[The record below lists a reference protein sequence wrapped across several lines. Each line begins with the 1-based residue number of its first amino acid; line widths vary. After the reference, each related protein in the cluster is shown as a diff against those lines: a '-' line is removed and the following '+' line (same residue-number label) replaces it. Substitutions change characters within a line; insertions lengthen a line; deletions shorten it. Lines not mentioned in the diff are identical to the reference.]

1 MVREGSRDAP
11 PPGGASGR
19 AWQEAAGGRRRR
31 ARGGAG
37 VGTDVPPDAECGPG
51 RGIPRAPRREV
62 SEPSALD
69 GGASAPRGGCGQ
81 PSPSCSP
88 PPRALSP
95 RGSWR
100 RQQLQPPP
108 PTPEQTPESPAPLSA
123 QEEVPSAMTQL
134 PPWDPSYQAPP
145 RRTPESGRGSGASFS
160 GRTLCHPSW
169 PMYDAWGRREQAS
182 QDAGASSGPPGLTG
196 DAAAAPGS
204 SAVRLAWDPEAL
216 TLGFPVVGAEDVF
229 LLDPLL
235 PCGQRIPMYLSKPP
249 QQAMGSLKL
258 QIPPPIMSTCVRP
271 SPSPG
276 CSSTWL
282 SESEIIALRGLLQMS
297 QGEPRP
303 SSPTSTSCR
312 DPDSDHLAPSD
323 GQSCSE
329 SADPSPTHIPDAHHP

>member
-1 MVREGSRDAP
+1 
-11 PPGGASGR
+11 
-19 AWQEAAGGRRRR
+19 
-31 ARGGAG
+31 
-37 VGTDVPPDAECGPG
+37 
-51 RGIPRAPRREV
+51 
-62 SEPSALD
+62 
-69 GGASAPRGGCGQ
+69 GGCGQ

-145 RRTPESGRGSGASFS
+145 RRTESGRGSGASFS

-169 PMYDAWGRREQAS
+169 PMYDAWGRRASSRGEQAS
-182 QDAGASSGPPGLTG
+182 QDA
-196 DAAAAPGS
+196 
-204 SAVRLAWDPEAL
+204 
-216 TLGFPVVGAEDVF
+216 GFPVVGAEDVF

-329 SADPSPTHIPDAHHP
+329 SADPS